1 MKIMV
6 VGIGGVGG
14 YLASILCAHYEQQVT
29 LVARK
34 QRGAALK
41 AKGLVLHSAFFGE
54 HVFHPQ
60 VVETP
65 QVAGTQDI
73 IFVCVKNYS
82 LDSALQSIKPVVGAH
97 TIVVPVLNGV
107 DHEAAVRAI
116 IPECRI
122 VSSTIY
128 ITSAYNEDFSI
139 KQMGM
144 FARIFLGSQEAEA
157 LDTVYELLHH
167 EGLSCHK
174 SENIRIEEWKKYIMN
189 CAYNVLTAYYEG
201 TIGECFAKPQGLAEF
216 KTLLAESYQVGR
228 AAGVELPAD
237 LVETTYERVANQK
250 DKNVSSSLAR
260 DVIAKRQNELETF
273 SGYLVELAEKVNVSV
288 PLSAKFYQELKQRC
302 QGDK

>member
-14 YLASILCAHYEQQVT
+14 YLASILCAHYEQSIT

-41 AKGLVLHSAFFGE
+41 EKGLVLHSAFFGE
-54 HVFHPQ
+54 HVFHPA
-60 VVETP
+60 VVEVP
-65 QVAGTQDI
+65 SEAGLQDI

-82 LDSALQSIKPVVGAH
+82 LESALTSLKAVVGPQ

-107 DHEAAVRAI
+107 DHEEAVRKILPA
-116 IPECRI
+116 CRV
-122 VSSTIY
+122 VSSAIY
-128 ITSAYNEDFSI
+128 ITSAYLADFSI

-144 FARIFLGSQEAEA
+144 FARIFLGSQEEA
-157 LDTVYELLHH
+157 ALETVYELLNQ
-167 EGLSCHK
+167 EGLTCHK
-174 SENIRIEEWKKYIMN
+174 AANIRVEEWKKYIMN

-201 TIGECFAKPQGLAEF
+201 TIGECLARPQGLSEF
-216 KTLLAESYQVGR
+216 KTLLEESYNVGK

-260 DVIAKRQNELETF
+260 DVIAKRQSELETF
-273 SGYLVELAEKVNVSV
+273 SGYLVELAQKVKVPV
-288 PLSAKFYQELKQRC
+288 PLSAKFYQELKERC
-302 QGDK
+302 QGNK